1 LSANGLEGYA
11 QRARS
16 FPQIYPQGAGS
27 CTREKLSITYQQ
39 FCGKQN
45 QLQTQLIPAGF
56 AGYQHPEADQEFE
69 SNKRRWDQTAPELVN
84 NLCTHK

>member
-11 QRARS
+11 QRVRS
-16 FPQIYPQGAGS
+16 FPQIYSQGASS

-45 QLQTQLIPAGF
+45 QLQRQLFPAGF
-56 AGYQHPEADQEFE
+56 AGYQHPGADQESE
-69 SNKRRWDQTAPELVN
+69 SNKGRWDQTAPELVN
-84 NLCTHK
+84 NLCTRE